1 MGLSILQWRGDGKEF
16 TKSYE
21 DREGFLVLIKM
32 LFYLSKMNIKNEKT
46 IKYLQQGIKY
56 FIEDNYIL
64 ETYYISKL
72 INIPNDFLFCFC
84 LCLSLIE
91 FTTVNIVALKTV
103 KSSPNPITGVISRI
117 RSIGEIK

>member
-1 MGLSILQWRGDGKEF
+1 
-16 TKSYE
+16 
-21 DREGFLVLIKM
+21 
-32 LFYLSKMNIKNEKT
+32 MNIKNEKT